1 MALHFSANQ
10 YEKEFH
16 PKRLQNWEV
25 SKVHRARPRS
35 QEGFTQIIA
44 TDRGHLKPGVSRSLE
59 NPWGNFVGTW
69 DQKCHVLGNNAS
81 NPTARNNKAIAK
93 YTQMVQDGDDARMV
107 KTPVNHKI
115 DMSKKASE
123 AEMAGVKDSPGNRS
137 GARTPDL
144 RDLSDLRDQP
154 TDSPIP
160 RPSAAAIMTPTYEQ
174 VTARHTDEKA
184 CSPIDRYPS
193 PKLNTPP
200 PATGMSEGIGSSYP
214 DGHHFKAY

>member
-25 SKVHRARPRS
+25 SKVHRAPIHPLLQHLPDVDAERPRS

-123 AEMAGVKDSPGNRS
+123 LFDEMPG
-137 GARTPDL
+137 L
-144 RDLSDLRDQP
+144 
-154 TDSPIP
+154 
-160 RPSAAAIMTPTYEQ
+160 
-174 VTARHTDEKA
+174 
-184 CSPIDRYPS
+184 
-193 PKLNTPP
+193 
-200 PATGMSEGIGSSYP
+200 
-214 DGHHFKAY
+214 